1 MIIKTSPDEIQNY
14 LVDASNFKGY
24 CDTVYLPSNEKE
36 IIEIVKEANSKK
48 QKVTIAGNHTGLS
61 GGCVP
66 LGGIVISTEKMNKIL
81 EIDSEN
87 KSAIVEPAVIL
98 REFQSKV
105 REYNLLY
112 PPDPTEKN
120 CFIGGTLATNA
131 SGEKTFKYGST
142 RVYVEKL
149 DVVLADGDQLK
160 IERGKFKAEGYN
172 LFIKTESKKEY
183 KLETP
188 AINTPLTKNAAGY
201 YSKKDMDAIDLF
213 VGSEGTLGVITKA
226 QLKLV
231 PHPEQIISCIIFF
244 DDEKNALQFIFDARN
259 KSYQARNEKSDN
271 TIDALALEF
280 LDEHSLNFIKDD
292 YNQIPSDAKA
302 AVWFEQEVNKDNE
315 EVLFESWMKLV
326 AEHKGNEESAWFA
339 MNEKEKTEIQ
349 ELRHN
354 VSLKV
359 ADYLSLHNV
368 KKLGTDSA
376 VPDENFIEF
385 YYFCKE
391 EMKKNNFNYVAYGHF
406 GNSHVHMNMLPKDEE
421 EYLKGK
427 ILYSNI
433 YRKAVELGGTVS
445 AEHGIGKLKTE
456 HLLNM
461 YGEKIIQKM
470 YRIKNMLDPN
480 LTLGAGNI
488 FNEKW
493 KSKLLFILPNTI

>member
-1 MIIKTSPDEIQNY
+1 MVIKTSPDEIQNY
-14 LVDASNFKGY
+14 LVDASNLKGY
-24 CDTVYLPSNEKE
+24 CDAVYLPSDENEITE
-36 IIEIVKEANSKK
+36 ILKEANSKK

-66 LGGIVISTEKMNKIL
+66 QGGVVISTEKMNKIL
-81 EIDSEN
+81 EINSEN

-98 REFQSKV
+98 REFQSKA
-105 REYNLLY
+105 RECNFLY
-112 PPDPTEKN
+112 PPDPTERN

-160 IERGKFKAEGYN
+160 LDRGKFKAEGYN
-172 LFIKTESKKEY
+172 LFIKTECKKVY
-183 KLETP
+183 KLQIP
-188 AINTPLTKNAAGY
+188 VINTPLTKNAAGY

-244 DDEKNALQFIFDARN
+244 NDEKNALQFIFDARN
-259 KSYQARNEKSDN
+259 KSYQTRNEKSDN

-280 LDEHSLNFIKDD
+280 LDEHSLNFIKSD

-339 MNEKEKTEIQ
+339 MNEKEKSEIQ
-349 ELRHN
+349 ELRHT

-359 ADYLSLHNV
+359 ADYLSQHNV

-376 VPDENFIEF
+376 VPDDKFLEF

-391 EMKKNNFNYVAYGHF
+391 EMKKNKFAYVAYGHF
-406 GNSHVHMNMLPKDEE
+406 GNSHLHMNMLPKNEE
-421 EYLKGK
+421 EYEKGK
-427 ILYSNI
+427 NLYRNI

-445 AEHGIGKLKTE
+445 AEHGIGKLKTDY
-456 HLLNM
+456 LLDM
-461 YGEKIIQKM
+461 YGEKVISKM
-470 YRIKNMLDPN
+470 FGIKKTIDSN
-480 LTLGAGNI
+480 LILGTDNI
-488 FNEKW
+488 F
-493 KSKLLFILPNTI
+493 SKNFLNS